1 MPDNHLHIVSFTIP
15 YPANYGGVIDVFYK
29 LKALNKA
36 GIKIHLHCF
45 QYDRETAPELEKYC
59 ATVHYYPRKTGIL
72 SQLSLLPYIVNS
84 RQSSQLFNTLQND
97 TFPIL
102 FEGLHSCFYLN
113 NSIINDRKLI
123 YRESNI
129 EHHYYY
135 NLAKAEKNILRKFY
149 FLIESTRLFFYQKQL
164 RHAHTMLV
172 VSQTDCQYLSE
183 KFPDNKVVYLPSF
196 HGNDVIY
203 SSPVKS
209 NYALYHGNLSVA
221 ENSQAAMYL
230 IREVYSK
237 INQKLII
244 AGLNPDEVLTDEVK
258 KHSNIELRVNPS
270 KEEMQKLVSEAQI
283 NILLTFQPTGLK
295 LKLLNTLF
303 TGKHVIVN
311 QHMLAGTGLESLC
324 IVKNTPAE
332 LQTAIAEYMAIDF
345 DTNQLD
351 IRKNILESRYSDEAN
366 ARALIREVFEG
377 E

>member
-29 LKALNKA
+29 LKALHKA

-59 ATVHYYPRKTGIL
+59 ISVHYYARKTGFR

-84 RQSSQLFNTLQND
+84 RQSARLVNSLQND

-113 NSIINDRKLI
+113 NSKIKDRKLI

-135 NLAKAEKNILRKFY
+135 NLAKAEKSIFRKLY
-149 FLIESTRLFFYQKQL
+149 FLIESSRLFFYQKQL
-164 RHAHTMLV
+164 RNAHKMLV
-172 VSQTDCQYLSE
+172 VSQTDCNYLSA

-203 SSPVKS
+203 SSPVRS

-221 ENSQAAMYL
+221 ENSHAAMYL
-230 IREVYSK
+230 IREVFSK
-237 INQKLII
+237 INQRLII
-244 AGLNPDEVLTDEVK
+244 AGLNPDESLTAEVK
-258 KHSNIELRVNPS
+258 KHSNIELRENPS

-303 TGKHVIVN
+303 SGKHVIVN

-324 IVKNTPAE
+324 IVKNTPEE
-332 LQTAIAEYMAIDF
+332 LQIAIAEYMAIDF
-345 DTNQLD
+345 DSSQLD
-351 IRKNILESRYSDEAN
+351 IRKNILESRYSDDSN
-366 ARALIREVFEG
+366 ARALIREVFE
-377 E
+377 EQ

>member
-59 ATVHYYPRKTGIL
+59 ATVHYYPRKTGIR

-172 VSQTDCQYLSE
+172 VSQTDCHYLSE